1 MIIIE
6 DSDFKMEQVKS
17 TPFFDLSL
25 MVPINEGKPN
35 ERYELKLIGHGMTF
49 EACLQR
55 IVSYKLGDYDD
66 IYSVKEYV
74 ELYEKEVD
82 SIMGLLRNVQNSK
95 NSDKEEID

>member
-25 MVPINEGKPN
+25 MTPVNEGKSN

-55 IVSYKLGDYDD
+55 IVSYKLEDYDLTCT
-66 IYSVKEYV
+66 ISEYI
-74 ELYEKEVD
+74 ELYQKEVN
-82 SIMGLLRNVQNSK
+82 SIMKLLKKVENSK
-95 NSDKEEID
+95 ILSEEID